1 MLLIMMKKKYKK
13 IVYLFFFISLF
24 PACSGYDESAILG
37 EVKPESEPVIY
48 DANPYKEDD
57 KAIETGKKIFEMKC
71 SQCHGP
77 DGGGGPEAPDLTD
90 RLTIYSSKEKDV
102 FKTIYYGT
110 EKGMPTWKDELGSEN
125 IWKVMA
131 FLGILKK

>member
-1 MLLIMMKKKYKK
+1 MKKNNK
-13 IVYLFFFISLF
+13 IISLF
-24 PACSGYDESAILG
+24 ALTFLISACSGDKEKALLG
-37 EVKPESEPVIY
+37 EVKPESKPVIY
-48 DANPYKEDD
+48 ETNPYKKDD
-57 KAIETGKKIFEMKC
+57 QAINTGKKIFEIKC

-90 RLTIYSSKEKDV
+90 RVTIYSSKEQDV

-131 FLGILKK
+131 FLGTFRK

>member
-1 MLLIMMKKKYKK
+1 MKKNKK
-13 IVYLFFFISLF
+13 IISLAALIF
-24 PACSGYDESAILG
+24 LSSACSGDNESALLG

-48 DANPYKEDD
+48 DANPYKEVDEAL
-57 KAIETGKKIFEMKC
+57 KAGKKIFEIKC

-77 DGGGGPEAPDLTD
+77 DGTGGPEAPNLTD
-90 RLTIYSSKEKDV
+90 RVTIYGSKEEDV

-125 IWKVMA
+125 IWKIMA
-131 FLGILKK
+131 FLGTLKK

>member
-1 MLLIMMKKKYKK
+1 MNKNKVI
-13 IVYLFFFISLF
+13 ISLF
-24 PACSGYDESAILG
+24 SFMFLLFACSGENESAIIG
-37 EVKPESEPVIY
+37 EVKQESKPVIY
-48 DANPYKEDD
+48 DANPYKEDS
-57 KAIETGKKIFEMKC
+57 KAIETGRKIFEIKC

-90 RLTIYSSKEKDV
+90 KVTIYSSKEKDV
-102 FKTIYYGT
+102 FKTIYFGT

-131 FLGILKK
+131 FLGTLKK

>member
-1 MLLIMMKKKYKK
+1 MIKVKKMIFLIAFLL
-13 IVYLFFFISLF
+13 LFS
-24 PACSGYDESAILG
+24 ACSGEDEAKIIG
-37 EVKPESEPVIY
+37 EVKPENEPVIY
-48 DANPYKEDD
+48 ETNPYEKDNQ
-57 KAIETGKKIFEMKC
+57 AIGTGGEIFKIKC

-90 RLTIYSSKEKDV
+90 RVTIYSNKEEDV

-125 IWKVMA
+125 IWKIMA
-131 FLGILKK
+131 FLGTLKK